1 MLDLICTMKQL
12 AALINTENIEM
23 GVSCSRI
30 YGFKA
35 NFSVA

>member
-1 MLDLICTMKQL
+1 MLDLICTMKHL
-12 AALINTENIEM
+12 SALIITETIEM
-23 GVSCSRI
+23 DVSCSRI